1 MTKNLLL
8 ALACCLLATSAC
20 NIIYKQNIQQG
31 NALEQDKLD
40 QLKLGMT
47 MNQVAFLLGTPSIRD
62 PFHHNRWDYLSS
74 FSRRGGKPI
83 TRLVTLKFENAI
95 LREITGVNPDAPGE
109 TQSGDDTASE
119 DSAEEGVKDEI
130 QAAPVVAQQP
140 EEPVITAIDTP
151 ASEHAESSGANTEM
165 PGPASEMPAEAE
177 SDASDNGVMA
187 EEAPEEIVEDTAQ
200 ETADQNPQAWMI
212 QLGAFDAIENARNL
226 VKMLRDAGFEASVSN
241 HEVAGL
247 GTRYLVRTE
256 EIDTHSE
263 AEQQLRSINSAF
275 DLGGFLI
282 PPSD

>member
-62 PFHHNRWDYLSS
+62 PFHHNRWDYMSS
-74 FSRRGGKPI
+74 FSRRGGTPI

-95 LREITGVNPDAPGE
+95 LKEIIGVNPDAPGE
-109 TQSGDDTASE
+109 IQSGDDMARE
-119 DSAEEGVKDEI
+119 ESAEEGVKDEI
-130 QAAPVVAQQP
+130 PATLVAAQQP

-151 ASEHAESSGANTEM
+151 VSEDTDLSGANK
-165 PGPASEMPAEAE
+165 EAPEPEIEQSPSVE
-177 SDASDNGVMA
+177 SDASVNATMA
-187 EEAPEEIVEDTAQ
+187 EDAPQEIVEDTAQ
-200 ETADQNPQAWMI
+200 ETAEHNPQAWII
-212 QLGAFDAIENARNL
+212 QLGAFDAVENAQNL
-226 VKMLRDAGFEASVSN
+226 VKILNDGGFEAFVSN
-241 HEVAGL
+241 QQVAGI
-247 GTRYLVRTE
+247 GTRYLVRTK
-256 EIDTHSE
+256 EINTHSE
-263 AEQQLRSINSAF
+263 AEQQLQSINSAL